1 MNKKE
6 PDTPA
11 GTIVLISLFAIMTIA
26 LWFNAYFI
34 VLSRGA
40 N

>member
-1 MNKKE
+1 MKKE
-6 PDTPA
+6 PNTPM
-11 GTIVLISLFAIMTIA
+11 GTLVLVGIFLVLTLG
-26 LWFNAYFI
+26 LWFNAYFV

>member
-1 MNKKE
+1 MKKE
-6 PDTPA
+6 PDTPM
-11 GTIVLISLFAIMTIA
+11 GTIVLIGIFLVLTLV
-26 LWFNAYFI
+26 LWFNVYFI

>member
-1 MNKKE
+1 MRKP
-6 PDTPA
+6 PDTPQ
-11 GTIVLISLFAIMTIA
+11 GTVVLIAIFAVLTLA

>member
-1 MNKKE
+1 MKKG
-6 PDTPA
+6 PDTPM
-11 GTIVLISLFAIMTIA
+11 GTVVLVGLFAILTLA
-26 LWFNAYFI
+26 LWFNAYFT

>member
-1 MNKKE
+1 MKRE
-6 PDTPA
+6 PDTPM
-11 GTIVLISLFAIMTIA
+11 GTVVLIAIFLIMTVV
-26 LWFNAYFI
+26 LWFNVYFI

>member
-1 MNKKE
+1 MKKE
-6 PDTPA
+6 PDTPM
-11 GTIVLISLFAIMTIA
+11 GTVVLITIFGVVTLV

>member
-1 MNKKE
+1 MKKG
-6 PDTPA
+6 PDTPM
-11 GTIVLISLFAIMTIA
+11 GTVILVSIFLVLTIV
-26 LWFNAYFI
+26 LWFNAYFV

>member
-1 MNKKE
+1 MKKE
-6 PDTPA
+6 PDTPM
-11 GTIVLISLFAIMTIA
+11 GTIVLIAIFLVLTLA
-26 LWFNAYFI
+26 LWFNSYFI

>member
-1 MNKKE
+1 MKNG
-6 PDTPA
+6 PDTPM
-11 GTIVLISLFAIMTIA
+11 GTVVLITIFAVLTLA

>member
-1 MNKKE
+1 MKKE

-11 GTIVLISLFAIMTIA
+11 GTIVLIAIFAVLTLV

-34 VLSRGA
+34 LLSRGA

>member
-1 MNKKE
+1 MKKE
-6 PDTPA
+6 PDTPM
-11 GTIVLISLFAIMTIA
+11 GTVVLIAIFGVLTLV
-26 LWFNAYFI
+26 LWFNVYFI

>member
-1 MNKKE
+1 MRKE
-6 PDTPA
+6 PDTPQ
-11 GTIVLISLFAIMTIA
+11 GTIVLISIFLIMILV

>member
-1 MNKKE
+1 MKKG
-6 PDTPA
+6 PDTPM
-11 GTIVLISLFAIMTIA
+11 GTVVLVSIFLVLAFA

>member
-1 MNKKE
+1 MKNK
-6 PDTPA
+6 PDTPM
-11 GTIVLISLFAIMTIA
+11 GTVVLVGIFAVLTLV

>member
-1 MNKKE
+1 MKKG
-6 PDTPA
+6 PDTPM
-11 GTIVLISLFAIMTIA
+11 GTIVLIAIFAV
-26 LWFNAYFI
+26 LLLGFWFNAYFI